1 MSEQVAQANKPK
13 NDFNIPAVNSPAQTP
28 ANPPTTNATI
38 VVPVQTQAPIQ
49 KSITTT
55 DWAIAAAVIL
65 VLAGL
70 FLLGRRAVI
79 GALTAGYADYA
90 RAKNAGN
97 MMFLLLLTLGVAAT
111 VGIIANLWTN
121 IFFTLPAAGLGVLF
135 LILFIVTFMSARSS
149 ARR

>member
-1 MSEQVAQANKPK
+1 MSEQIAQANKPK

-28 ANPPTTNATI
+28 ANPPATNATI
-38 VVPVQTQAPIQ
+38 GVPVQTQAPIQ